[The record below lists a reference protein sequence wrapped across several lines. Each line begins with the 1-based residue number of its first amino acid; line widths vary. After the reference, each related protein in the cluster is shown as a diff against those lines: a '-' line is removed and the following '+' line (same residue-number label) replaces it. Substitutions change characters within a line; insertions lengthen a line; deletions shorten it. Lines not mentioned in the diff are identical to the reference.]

1 MFFSFAKKIFKF
13 FFFLLFLFFFSSLSS
28 FYITPYLVNKGYK
41 AILLPQAQGI
51 EYVKKGIKIKIK
63 EYSPLIKI
71 NKAYFFFKDFP
82 HIGLKGTVLNKED
95 AIFLQQTLL
104 VYEKEVEYKRKKML
118 KSKKKTPGIKTNT
131 FDLRASPPIR
141 QLRHGSQKNKIDKII
156 LDAGHGGQDVGASS
170 YGFLEKDLAIL
181 VTRDLKKSLLKLG
194 SKAKIILIR
203 NRDQYVSLEKR
214 CHLANRSLGPYEN
227 GLFVSI
233 HLNTWFNEKITG
245 FETYYLGHNKKI
257 LKARVYAHI
266 EDTSFNIQKTNLS
279 YMDPFKIIFSHLEVI
294 QYQKE
299 SRFIANK
306 VSTLVHQKINDYT
319 VNRGVKSELFYV
331 LKGVLMPSIL
341 IEVGF
346 ISNKNDLEFITDVKN
361 RRRLTDSVASGIIE
375 YEKDFEKTIGF
386 SQNLFLLE

>member
-1 MFFSFAKKIFKF
+1 MLFAFAKKIFNLF
-13 FFFLLFLFFFSSLSS
+13 FSLLFLFSSLSS

-41 AILLPQAQGI
+41 AILLPQDQGV
-51 EYVKKGIKIKIK
+51 EYVKKEIKIKIK

-71 NKAYFFFKDFP
+71 NKSFFFLKDFP
-82 HIGLKGTVLNKED
+82 YIGLKGTVLSKED
-95 AIFLQQTLL
+95 ALFLQQTLL
-104 VYEKEVEYKRKKML
+104 VYEKEIEYKRKTMI
-118 KSKKKTPGIKTNT
+118 KSKKKTSSIKTNA
-131 FDLRASPPIR
+131 FDLRSAPPIR
-141 QLRHGSQKNKIDKII
+141 QLRRENQKNKIDKII
-156 LDAGHGGQDVGASS
+156 LDAGHGGKDVGASS

-181 VTRDLKKSLLKLG
+181 VTLDLKKSLLRLG
-194 SKAKIILIR
+194 SQAKIIMIR
-203 NRDQYVSLEKR
+203 NGDQYVSLEKR
-214 CHLANRSLGPYEN
+214 CHLANHSLGPYEN

-245 FETYYLGHNKKI
+245 FETYYLGHNNKI

-279 YMDPFKIIFSHLEVI
+279 YLDPFKIIFSHLEVI

-299 SRFIANK
+299 SRFIANT
-306 VSTLVHQKINDYT
+306 VSTLVHQKINNYT

-361 RRRLTDSVASGIIE
+361 RRHLTDSIASGIIE